1 MKVKRDLGAEVG
13 TEEFRKEYVAMR
25 VNKWVDELMLLSKI
39 AKSYPPAAYCA
50 FTSGFREKFNYVIRT
65 IPNISHLLQPIENVI
80 RHEFITSLFE
90 WKACNDGERQLYLL
104 NSMELVKQISINIRH
119 RTPNFEKDNEKLGG

>member
-1 MKVKRDLGAEVG
+1 MKVKRDLGAVVG
-13 TEEFRKEYVAMR
+13 TEEFRKEYVAMK
-25 VNKWVDELMLLSKI
+25 VNKWAAELKLLSKI
-39 AKSYPPAAYCA
+39 AKFYPPAAYCA

-90 WKACNDGERQLYLL
+90 WRACNDEERQHLSLPV
-104 NSMELVKQISINIRH
+104 ELDGIGKTN
-119 RTPNFEKDNEKLGG
+119 